1 MQNLSK
7 RAQSH
12 LNHQTGSGVRVYK
25 KRKLS
30 TKNQSVRER
39 RLKDIFDKL

>member
-12 LNHQTGSGVRVYK
+12 LNQQTGTGVRVYK
-25 KRKLS
+25 KRKLNS
-30 TKNQSVRER
+30 KNHSVRER